1 MRKLFIVST
10 VVLFLLI
17 TSFLVY
23 KFILKKDNTFSEIP
37 SEKKSIKSEEN
48 KVKKE
53 NTDQSSVEKTLVQ
66 GEIKKIADNGVFFP
80 VVDETKN
87 KIKYYSKNEGGFW
100 EISFDGSFKKKIV
113 DEKFSNLNAIIWSP
127 DKKNIILKINSDFY
141 NYKYGETPKKIKDN
155 ISYLVW
161 SNLGDKIIYIYRNIN
176 TNEKEINIA
185 DMNGGNWKK
194 LVNIENDKNM
204 LFAIPQTSLVVFGSK
219 ANSQIKTNFKAI
231 SIIGGSVDNIIKG
244 KFGADY
250 VWSPNGEKFIISS
263 VIEKNGNNMALETGK
278 TNKTEEFVN
287 LNFPT
292 LASKCVWTKNNKT
305 IYCAL
310 ASGIPEDAIMPND
323 YQSKKF
329 YTVDSFWKIDTETG
343 KKDRVVKMD
352 DITEKI
358 DATNLFLS
366 PNEDI
371 LFFINRRNDSLY
383 RITL

>member
-231 SIIGGSVDNIIKG
+231 SIVGGSVDNIIKG